1 MAVDEAT
8 KKQDAL
14 ELYQIDD
21 KAIVPF
27 FKAHLDELR
36 KFLQEHKGED
46 LSLLVKLKQFI
57 RTYRLPFNMQR
68 YMEVQRTYIQQS
80 LQNQIQ
86 DRQSAVSHWIQEH
99 ACRHRNAS
107 RIRLSPKFKPCWS
120 VGSKNSKGNPKKT
133 SRRAKRTA
141 HFSILYPKF
150 KDLTW
155 RPG

>member
-21 KAIVPF
+21 KAVVPF
-27 FKAHLDELR
+27 FKAHLEELR
-36 KFLQEHKGED
+36 KFLQEHKNED

-86 DRQSAVSHWIQEH
+86 DRQSAVSHWMIQLQCLYLE
-99 ACRHRNAS
+99 
-107 RIRLSPKFKPCWS
+107 RIKDTLIPEVQAMLERRLEKLHGESS
-120 VGSKNSKGNPKKT
+120 DS
-133 SRRAKRTA
+133 
-141 HFSILYPKF
+141 
-150 KDLTW
+150 
-155 RPG
+155 